1 MMVVVA
7 NGIYFPPP
15 PQTPNFNVDSVRVN
29 AAVVLTRLFNIEI
42 GGQGNGSGGGNKF
55 RLRYMGPSRLSCK
68 HVTASSREPPT
79 TPS

>member
-7 NGIYFPPP
+7 NGIYFPP

-42 GGQGNGSGGGNKF
+42 GGQGNGSGG
-55 RLRYMGPSRLSCK
+55 
-68 HVTASSREPPT
+68 E
-79 TPS
+79 